1 MKAHEKLAEAIEAS
15 PLSLEEIAERS
26 HVTPTALRRYAE
38 GKRIP
43 RGPEIINIAKVLDMD
58 PKYMP
63 GHPDNPARKDQASK
77 LRNLVGLQR
86 QKEGKKGPGF
96 CGLIMATCPEPEPEN
111 PTEEACDHCPL
122 AKIAKEYREK
132 AEKIDKEGRGI
143 HY

>member
-15 PLSLEEIAERS
+15 QLSLEEIAERS

-63 GHPDNPARKDQASK
+63 GHPDSPARKDQASK

-96 CGLIMATCPEPEPEN
+96 CSLIMATCPEPEPEN
-111 PTEEACDHCPL
+111 PTEEVCGHCPL
-122 AKIAKEYREK
+122 AKMAKEYREK
-132 AEKIDKEGRGI
+132 AEKIDREGRGI
-143 HY
+143 RY